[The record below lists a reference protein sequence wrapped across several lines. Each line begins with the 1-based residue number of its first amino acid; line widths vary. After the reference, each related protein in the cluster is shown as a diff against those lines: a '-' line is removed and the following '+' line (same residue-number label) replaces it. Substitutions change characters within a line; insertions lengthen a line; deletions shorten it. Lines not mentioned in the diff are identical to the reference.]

1 MSIIRINSSTALN
14 KSAERNQKMSYF
26 KVNQKLYITNINF
39 RSAVFSIS
47 NAVTLL
53 CSTAMIY
60 SLFPSA
66 SEKEIIS
73 SVASLSIQEK
83 IATIIMISLFQFIC
97 LNLNNKLNMIRSV
110 DNSYNDQVIMMKSL
124 FIIAFTSAYILLVT
138 ATFNYMISLSVPLI
152 ALAYATFEIDNMFKD
167 VDFCNTDSEDQAQ

>member
-1 MSIIRINSSTALN
+1 
-14 KSAERNQKMSYF
+14 MSYNF
-26 KVNQKLYITNINF
+26 AKVNQNLYITNINL
-39 RSAVFSIS
+39 RSAFFSIS
-47 NAVTLL
+47 NSATLF
-53 CSTAMIY
+53 CSAAMIY
-60 SLFPSA
+60 SLFPSE

-110 DNSYNDQVIMMKSL
+110 DNGYNEQVIMMKSL
-124 FIIAFTSAYILLVT
+124 FIIAFVSAYILLVT
-138 ATFNYMISLSVPLI
+138 ATFNYMIALAVPLI

-167 VDFCNTDSEDQAQ
+167 VDFSIAVTDNEAKS

>member
-1 MSIIRINSSTALN
+1 
-14 KSAERNQKMSYF
+14 
-26 KVNQKLYITNINF
+26 
-39 RSAVFSIS
+39 
-47 NAVTLL
+47 
-53 CSTAMIY
+53 
-60 SLFPSA
+60 
-66 SEKEIIS
+66 
-73 SVASLSIQEK
+73 
-83 IATIIMISLFQFIC
+83 
-97 LNLNNKLNMIRSV
+97 MIRSV

>member
-1 MSIIRINSSTALN
+1 
-14 KSAERNQKMSYF
+14 MSYSN
-26 KVNQKLYITNINF
+26 VNKNLYITNINF

-47 NAVTLL
+47 NTVTLF
-53 CSTAMIY
+53 CSAAMIY

-66 SEKEIIS
+66 SETSVTEIS

-110 DNSYNDQVIMMKSL
+110 DNSYNEQVIMMKSL
-124 FIIAFTSAYILLVT
+124 FIIAFVSAYILLVT
-138 ATFNYMISLSVPLI
+138 ATFNYMIALAVPLI

-167 VDFCNTDSEDQAQ
+167 VDFSVTVIDSEDQTK

>member
-1 MSIIRINSSTALN
+1 
-14 KSAERNQKMSYF
+14 
-26 KVNQKLYITNINF
+26 
-39 RSAVFSIS
+39 
-47 NAVTLL
+47 
-53 CSTAMIY
+53 MIY
-60 SLFPSA
+60 LLFPSE

-110 DNSYNDQVIMMKSL
+110 DNSYNEQVIMMKSL
-124 FIIAFTSAYILLVT
+124 LIIAFVSAYILLVT
-138 ATFNYMISLSVPLI
+138 ATFNYMIALAVPLI

-167 VDFCNTDSEDQAQ
+167 VDFSVTVIDSEDQNK

>member
-1 MSIIRINSSTALN
+1 MSFA
-14 KSAERNQKMSYF
+14 

-47 NAVTLL
+47 NAVTLF
-53 CSTAMIY
+53 CSAAMIY
-60 SLFPSA
+60 SLFPSV

-110 DNSYNDQVIMMKSL
+110 DNSYNEQVIMMKSL
-124 FIIAFTSAYILLVT
+124 FIISFVSAYILLVT
-138 ATFNYMISLSVPLI
+138 ATFNYMIALAVPLI
-152 ALAYATFEIDNMFKD
+152 TLAYATFEIDNMFKD
-167 VDFCNTDSEDQAQ
+167 VDFSVALTDSEDKLNNN

>member
-1 MSIIRINSSTALN
+1 
-14 KSAERNQKMSYF
+14 MSYNF
-26 KVNQKLYITNINF
+26 AKVNQNLYITNINF

-47 NAVTLL
+47 NAVTLF
-53 CSTAMIY
+53 CSAAMIY
-60 SLFPSA
+60 SLFPST

-110 DNSYNDQVIMMKSL
+110 DNSYNEQVIMMKSL
-124 FIIAFTSAYILLVT
+124 FIIAFVSAYILLVT
-138 ATFNYMISLSVPLI
+138 ATFNYMIALAVPLI

-167 VDFCNTDSEDQAQ
+167 VDFNVTDNEAKS

>member
-1 MSIIRINSSTALN
+1 
-14 KSAERNQKMSYF
+14 MSYNF
-26 KVNQKLYITNINF
+26 AKVNQNLYITNINF
-39 RSAVFSIS
+39 RSAFFSIS
-47 NAVTLL
+47 NSATLF
-53 CSTAMIY
+53 CSAAMIY

-66 SEKEIIS
+66 SEKEVIS

-110 DNSYNDQVIMMKSL
+110 DNSYNEQVIMMKSL
-124 FIIAFTSAYILLVT
+124 FIIAFVSAYILLVT
-138 ATFNYMISLSVPLI
+138 ATFNYMIALAIPLI

-167 VDFCNTDSEDQAQ
+167 VDFCNTDSEDQAK